1 MFESEPLG
9 EDHDL
14 SQFDSGQPALDEW
27 LRRHARQADAKRQG
41 RTYIWR
47 AEGDPV
53 VVAYFTLCP
62 HVLERAE
69 LPRRLGRGDP
79 DRIPSLLLARLAL
92 DRKLHRQRLGTELLL
107 DALSRAVAASNRV
120 GGRYL
125 TVDAIDEQAAAFYE
139 HCGFHPC
146 PGAGVRRLVRK
157 ISDIA
162 ATLG

>member
-9 EDHDL
+9 EHHDF
-14 SQFDSGQPALDEW
+14 SQFDSGQPTLDEW

-41 RTYIWR
+41 RTYVWHDR
-47 AEGDPV
+47 GDPL

-62 HVLERAE
+62 HVLERGE

-79 DRIPSLLLARLAL
+79 DRIPSILLARLAL
-92 DRKLHRQRLGTELLL
+92 DRTLHGQGLGTELLL

-125 TVDAIDEQAAAFYE
+125 AVDAIDEQAAAFYE
-139 HCGFHPC
+139 HCGFHRC
-146 PGAGVRRLVRK
+146 PGAGIRRLVRK

-162 ATLG
+162 ATLA

>member
-1 MFESEPLG
+1 MFDSEPLG
-9 EDHDL
+9 EQHDL
-14 SQFDSGQPALDEW
+14 SQFESGQPTLDDW

-41 RTYIWR
+41 RTYVWH
-47 AEGDPV
+47 AEDDPV

-92 DRKLHRQRLGTELLL
+92 DQKLHGQGLGTELLL

-125 TVDAIDEQAAAFYE
+125 TVDAIDDQAAAFYE

-162 ATLG
+162 ASLA